1 MMWKEY
7 LIKVFSENEGKVLGV
22 VIGLFVG
29 ILVLWIGF
37 FKSMF
42 IVICVLLGYYIGKK
56 KDNKESIFEIIEK
69 LINRG
74 WK

>member
-22 VIGLFVG
+22 IIGLFVG

-42 IVICVLLGYYIGKK
+42 IVICVFLGYYIGKK